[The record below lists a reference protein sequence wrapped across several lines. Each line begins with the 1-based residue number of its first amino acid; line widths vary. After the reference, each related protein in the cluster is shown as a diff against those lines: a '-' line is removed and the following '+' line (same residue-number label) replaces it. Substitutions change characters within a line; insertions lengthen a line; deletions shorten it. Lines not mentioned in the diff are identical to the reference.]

1 MPNYRP
7 ERVSQLLG
15 QQLAL
20 MINQGEIKDPRV
32 GGLISVSRVEMSKD
46 FGYAKVYVSSFE
58 SREKLKIATEALNHA
73 AGFIQAAIAKRMRLR
88 MTPRLTFIEDHG
100 IEEGFYINEKIKEA
114 LS

>member
-15 QQLAL
+15 EQLAL

-32 GGLISVSRVEMSKD
+32 GGLVSVSRVEMSKD

-58 SREKLKIATEALNHA
+58 SHEKLKTAVEGLNHA
-73 AGFIQAAIAKRMRLR
+73 AGFIQALVARRVRLR
-88 MTPRLTFIEDHG
+88 MTPRLKFIADHG
-100 IEEGFYINEKIKEA
+100 IEEGFYINEKIKEV